1 MAYMAKYDSAGCDGL
16 LSVCCYCYL
25 AFLLPPL
32 SPTAGQGDRAAT
44 APPLLHCFE
53 EEYRANMTLAAS
65 LLLIVS
71 FLPPSHV
78 SPKHRFV
85 VTCELRKPLLTI
97 RVWTRASLL
106 PCS

>member
-1 MAYMAKYDSAGCDGL
+1 MAYMPKYDSAGCDGL

-32 SPTAGQGDRAAT
+32 SPTAGEGDRAAT